1 VRAFLRLH
9 PFGPAVARA
18 ALSALACYGILGLV
32 ARFTLG
38 GSIPTLILYEAVA
51 GLLYLL
57 LLIRFR
63 VPLQLAAFGQALR
76 RRRPEPAA
84 DITP

>member
-1 VRAFLRLH
+1 LNASPVDEWEPTAGDVRE
-9 PFGPAVARA
+9 VA
-18 ALSALACYGILGLV
+18 
-32 ARFTLG
+32 
-38 GSIPTLILYEAVA
+38 A

-76 RRRPEPAA
+76 RRPADRAA
-84 DITP
+84 DIAS

>member
-1 VRAFLRLH
+1 LN
-9 PFGPAVARA
+9 GSAVARA
-18 ALSALACYGILGLV
+18 ALSALACYGGLGLIV
-32 ARFTLG
+32 RFTLG
-38 GSIPTLILYEAVA
+38 GSIPTLILYEVAA

-76 RRRPEPAA
+76 RRPADRAA
-84 DITP
+84 DIAS